1 MRILNISFLRGIS
14 ELPCEA
20 ILVSLAT
27 HFTAI
32 LLGISA
38 ATILEGDAWPTAAFQ
53 LLEASVVFAVPIQIA
68 DIGSHS
74 PGEKIKLVRSGVEPC
89 AFQSKALELLSVD
102 PVVLVSQSI
111 SVASGSEI
119 HALSEWVSVAGN
131 HVAIGDPGIAKCK
144 DNSRMDVVVERQVP

>member
-1 MRILNISFLRGIS
+1 MRIPNISLLRGIS
-14 ELPCEA
+14 EIPCEA

-38 ATILEGDAWPTAAFQ
+38 ATVLEGDAWPTAAFQ
-53 LLEASVVFAVPIQIA
+53 LIEPSVVLAVPIQIA

-89 AFQSKALELLSVD
+89 AFQSKSLELLAVD

-119 HALSEWVSVAGN
+119 QTMGEWVSVAGN

-144 DNSRMDVVVERQVP
+144 DNSRMDVVVERQDP